1 MQSVMVAP
9 WLRPHGS
16 CRGWVAA
23 EPLPLGQ
30 EVTRGLSTDLQS
42 PGELIPNHHP
52 WQEATL

>member
-9 WLRPHGS
+9 WLRPHGRY
-16 CRGWVAA
+16 RGWVAA

-42 PGELIPNHHP
+42 PGELIPNPHP
-52 WQEATL
+52 RQEATL